1 MYIETWG
8 DALILSFNE
17 LWTGVASFAPRLV
30 AAVVIF
36 VVGWVIAHALGKVV
50 EQILRSLKIDKALQ
64 SLGVEEPIERAGIKL
79 DVGVFIGALVK
90 WFVIVVFLTAT
101 VDVLGLTQ
109 VTDFLKDDVLG
120 LTQVRD
126 FLKDD
131 VLGYLPNVFVA
142 VMILVVAALI
152 ADAVGKLVT
161 GSAKAANLPSSG
173 FLGGV
178 SRWAIWVF
186 AILAALYQLGIAGP
200 MVQTLFIGIVG
211 ALALGLGLAFGLGG
225 KDAAAKYLERLR
237 QDIR

>member
-1 MYIETWG
+1 M
-8 DALILSFNE
+8 ILSFNE

-120 LTQVRD
+120 
-126 FLKDD
+126 
-131 VLGYLPNVFVA
+131 YLPNVFVA
-142 VMILVVAALI
+142 AMILVVAALI